1 MEGLKQIIQ
10 AILFVS
16 PYALPEEE
24 ILRIVQK
31 DMPMVTIEELAKALL
46 DIRAEF
52 QRPEFGIEIQRTGMG
67 YSFVSKPQYYPFVV
81 NYIETIQRKRLSKSA
96 LETLSIIA
104 FQPDSTKV
112 DIEQIRGVSADYAV
126 EKLMERELI
135 VISGRKEVP
144 GNPAMYRTST
154 KFLDY
159 FGLDSLEDLPKF
171 ENIRSQPLSEI
182 GQIEEDDQAMGIV
195 NTQNDPSED
204 DNLDPLN

>member
-16 PYALPEEE
+16 PYALHEEE

-171 ENIRSQPLSEI
+171 EIIRSQPLSEI

>member
-171 ENIRSQPLSEI
+171 EIIRSQPLSEI

>member
-1 MEGLKQIIQ
+1 
-10 AILFVS
+10 
-16 PYALPEEE
+16 
-24 ILRIVQK
+24 
-31 DMPMVTIEELAKALL
+31 
-46 DIRAEF
+46 
-52 QRPEFGIEIQRTGMG
+52 
-67 YSFVSKPQYYPFVV
+67 
-81 NYIETIQRKRLSKSA
+81 
-96 LETLSIIA
+96 LSIIA

-171 ENIRSQPLSEI
+171 EIIRSQPLSEI

>member
-10 AILFVS
+10 AVLFVS

-24 ILRIVQK
+24 ILRIIQK
-31 DMPMVTIEELAKALL
+31 DMPTVTIEELAKALL

-67 YSFVSKPQYYPFVV
+67 YSFVSKPKYYPFIV

-144 GNPAMYRTST
+144 GNPAMFRTSS

-159 FGLDSLEDLPKF
+159 FGLDSLDDLPKF
-171 ENIRSQPLSEI
+171 EIIRSQPLSEI
-182 GQIEEDDQAMGIV
+182 GQIEEEDQAIGII
-195 NTQNDPSED
+195 NTQNNTSADG
-204 DNLDPLN
+204 NLDPLN

>member
-10 AILFVS
+10 AVLFVS

-31 DMPMVTIEELAKALL
+31 DMPTVTIEELAKALL

-67 YSFVSKPQYYPFVV
+67 YSFVSKPKYYPFIV

-144 GNPAMYRTST
+144 GNPAMFRTST

-159 FGLDSLEDLPKF
+159 FGLDSLDDLPKF
-171 ENIRSQPLSEI
+171 EIIRSQPLSEI
-182 GQIEEDDQAMGIV
+182 GQIEEDDQAIDII
-195 NTQNDPSED
+195 NTQNNPSAD
-204 DNLDPLN
+204 GNLDPLN

>member
-16 PYALPEEE
+16 PYAIPEEE
-24 ILRIVQK
+24 ILRIIQK
-31 DMPMVTIEELAKALL
+31 DMPLVTNEELVKALL
-46 DIRAEF
+46 DVRAEF

-67 YSFVSKPQYYPFVV
+67 YSFVSKPQYHSFIV

-144 GNPAMYRTST
+144 GNPAMFRTST

-171 ENIRSQPLSEI
+171 EIIRSQPLSEI
-182 GQIEEDDQAMGIV
+182 GQNEEDDHIIDSIK
-195 NTQNDPSED
+195 TQNDPSEE
-204 DNLDPLN
+204 DNLDPLI